1 MSAIQTAIQFNVG
14 IQTQIIQVNQAM
26 LDVAASTNRAVEQQ
40 SNYEAA
46 TEKSE
51 ASTNKLTQKLKS
63 LAGAFEPLKAAKDL
77 LGVSDQVTQIKA
89 RLNLV
94 ADGSSVDEWNQK
106 IMDSANNARLSYM
119 DTADAVLN
127 FATNAKGAF
136 SSNDEIIAFT
146 EVYSKMLAVSGAG
159 QAEISAA
166 SEQMAQALS
175 DGVLQGEELGAVFG
189 TTPQAIQAMADYLG
203 RPAEEIR
210 KMAEEGQLTSDIVKN
225 SLLSATDSV
234 NEQFGNMPMTWSQ
247 VGTLAINQLIDAAQ
261 PLLTL
266 ISGIAQHWEALE
278 PVLAAV
284 SAAIAVYAAAQ
295 GIFAIKTWI
304 SSGAAK
310 QFALALLSNPL
321 TYIALAIAVVVYF
334 IYQWI
339 QSVGGIQ
346 IAWKICMNAILTAW
360 DWVKIGLVTGVFWV
374 MNKLSLFMLL
384 VKTISTSI
392 ANFFGDMRVN
402 IMLILQDMVNGSI
415 DIINKLITSLNKIP
429 GVEIDSIEHVTFGAA
444 AQAENE
450 AEKQSR
456 NRELAAYE
464 NDVNAGIAARNATV
478 EQMKREARADTAK
491 RQAEIHK
498 LQLEKQSG
506 SSAVSEAKKSNMADK
521 DRDKSAKETAKNT
534 YKTAQAADAIKDSL
548 DITSENI
555 KYVRDFSTERAV
567 NRHTAT
573 QVRVEMT
580 NHNSI
585 SGDQDID
592 GIVNKLSTRIQ
603 ETMSSSA
610 EGVH

>member
-94 ADGSSVDEWNQK
+94 ADGSSVDELNQK

-146 EVYSKMLAVSGAG
+146 KVYSKMLAVSGAG

-203 RPAEEIR
+203 RPTEEIR

-247 VGTLAINQLIDAAQ
+247 VGTLAINQLIDASQ

-278 PVLAAV
+278 PVVVAV

-295 GIFAIKTWI
+295 GIFAMATWI
-304 SSGAAK
+304 STGAAK

-450 AEKQSR
+450 AAKQSR
-456 NRELAAYE
+456 NSELAAYE

-506 SSAVSEAKKSNMADK
+506 SSAVSEAQKSNMADK